1 MSDEGTI
8 WFVVRELNNDVRRL
22 EDRWSTLLE
31 STTRVASSVESISDQ
46 VEKLSGAVL
55 SGNPGSVMDRMYA
68 LQTDVSSV
76 RTEMKSLTKTN
87 DEILNDLNH
96 MKKMTGVFRT
106 EEEAHKEKWQAIG
119 RISAVIL
126 AVVSSIVALIR
137 TIHL

>member
-1 MSDEGTI
+1 
-8 WFVVRELNNDVRRL
+8 
-22 EDRWSTLLE
+22 
-31 STTRVASSVESISDQ
+31 
-46 VEKLSGAVL
+46 
-55 SGNPGSVMDRMYA
+55 MDRMYA

-106 EEEAHKEKWQAIG
+106 EEEVHKEKWQAIG

-126 AVVSSIVALIR
+126 AVVSSIVALVR